1 MVVFLLDWIMATH
14 LKASFHHQS
23 MRKWG
28 VNTLVFIQ
36 HSFIFLPEA
45 KAGSTAQRDQ
55 LIYRIFFKAL
65 KNIVLFLT
73 ANKTNNLSHI
83 ATLIISAQ
91 TCFIFINYMTFNYS
105 SCLILKLWRPVCN
118 LLQLRRTGFKTSD
131 CASMCPYQ
139 LKELVMERH
148 QEVCNAS
155 SQHEVPSK

>member
-1 MVVFLLDWIMATH
+1 MVVFLPDWIMATH
-14 LKASFHHQS
+14 LKANFHHQS

-73 ANKTNNLSHI
+73 AKKTNYLPYSYANY
-83 ATLIISAQ
+83 IS
-91 TCFIFINYMTFNYS
+91 
-105 SCLILKLWRPVCN
+105 
-118 LLQLRRTGFKTSD
+118 SD
-131 CASMCPYQ
+131 
-139 LKELVMERH
+139 LFH
-148 QEVCNAS
+148 F
-155 SQHEVPSK
+155 H